1 MSNAASPAML
11 HVQLLKDGEY
21 VVFLSGY
28 GFGRLERP
36 QPQWSTHDSWP
47 STITGMPTQ
56 RLDTLDALRGFAVV
70 WMTLFHFCFDLNQFG
85 YTQQN
90 FYNDTFWTGQ
100 RTVIVSL
107 FLFCAGLAQAVA
119 VQQGQSLQRFWRRW
133 LQVAGCAVL
142 VSVGSYLMYPK
153 SFIYFGVLHG
163 IAAMLLVM
171 RLTSGWGRWL
181 WLAGSGVFAIKFIA
195 PYTHEYYRSIDFL
208 NLPAFN
214 WLGFI
219 SRKPITEDYVPL
231 LPWLGVMWWGM
242 AAGQWLL
249 AQRPQWLC
257 HSVPMVAAPLAWLG
271 RWSLSWYM
279 LHQPVLIGALMALA
293 ALKAL

>member
-1 MSNAASPAML
+1 M
-11 HVQLLKDGEY
+11 
-21 VVFLSGY
+21 
-28 GFGRLERP
+28 
-36 QPQWSTHDSWP
+36 P
-47 STITGMPTQ
+47 SQ
-56 RLDTLDALRGFAVV
+56 RLDLLDTLRGFAVV

-90 FYNDTFWTGQ
+90 FYTDTFWTGQ

-107 FLFCAGLAQAVA
+107 FLFCAGLGQAVA
-119 VQQGQSLQRFWRRW
+119 VQQGQTLRRFWRRW

-142 VSVGSYLMYPK
+142 VTAGSYLMYPK

-163 IAAMLLVM
+163 IAVMLLVM
-171 RLTSGWGRWL
+171 RLSSGWGRWL
-181 WLAGSGVFAIKFIA
+181 WLAGGLVFAIKVIA
-195 PYTHEYYRSIDFL
+195 PYAHEYSRSIDFL
-208 NLPAFN
+208 HEPAFN

-219 SRKPITEDYVPL
+219 SRKPITEDHVPL

-249 AQRPQWLC
+249 AQRPQWLGAK
-257 HSVPMVAAPLAWLG
+257 VPAAAAPLAWLG

-293 ALKAL
+293 AVKAL

>member
-1 MSNAASPAML
+1 M
-11 HVQLLKDGEY
+11 
-21 VVFLSGY
+21 
-28 GFGRLERP
+28 
-36 QPQWSTHDSWP
+36 P
-47 STITGMPTQ
+47 SQ
-56 RLDTLDALRGFAVV
+56 RLDTLDTLRGFAVV

-90 FYNDTFWTGQ
+90 FYTDTFWTVQ

-107 FLFCAGLAQAVA
+107 FLFCAGLGQAVA

-142 VSVGSYLMYPK
+142 VTAGSYLMYPK

-163 IAAMLLVM
+163 IAVMLLVM
-171 RLTSGWGRWL
+171 RLSSGWGRWL
-181 WLAGSGVFAIKFIA
+181 WLAGGLVFAIKFIA
-195 PYTHEYYRSIDFL
+195 PYAHETCRSIDFL
-208 NLPAFN
+208 NAPAFN

-219 SRKPITEDYVPL
+219 SRKPITEDHVPL
-231 LPWLGVMWWGM
+231 VPWLGVMWCGM

-249 AQRPQWLC
+249 AQRPQWLG
-257 HSVPMVAAPLAWLG
+257 HEVPAVAAPLAWLG

>member
-1 MSNAASPAML
+1 MNA
-11 HVQLLKDGEY
+11 
-21 VVFLSGY
+21 
-28 GFGRLERP
+28 RN
-36 QPQWSTHDSWP
+36 THAP
-47 STITGMPTQ
+47 TITAMPSQ

-85 YTQQN
+85 YIRQN
-90 FYNDTFWTGQ
+90 FYTDTFWTGQ

-107 FLFCAGLAQAVA
+107 FLFCAGLGQAVA
-119 VQQGQSLQRFWRRW
+119 VQQGQSLRRFWRRW

-142 VSVGSYLMYPK
+142 VTAGSYLMYPN

-163 IAAMLLVM
+163 IAIMLLVM
-171 RLTSGWGRWL
+171 RLSAGWGRWL
-181 WLAGSGVFAIKFIA
+181 WLAGGLVFAIKTIA
-195 PYTHEYYRSIDFL
+195 SYAHETSRSIEFL
-208 NLPAFN
+208 NTPTFN

-219 SRKPITEDYVPL
+219 SRKPITEDHVPL

-249 AQRPQWLC
+249 AQRPQWLGAQ
-257 HSVPMVAAPLAWLG
+257 VPTATAPLACLG

-279 LHQPVLIGALMALA
+279 LHQPVLIGGLMALA